1 MTDWTRQA
9 IRLHRCPRCNY
20 DLDALPRRHRC
31 PECGFVYDDKM
42 FVLEGWRL
50 PGMRAW
56 WRSMIVAGPFTVIV
70 GGLLRAELGW
80 SVPLIVLILAGLV
93 GAVGLLYVYAWCRDR
108 SGRRVMVRY
117 LITEDGVARPGKHT
131 RTYLWRNYSHVM
143 LLPSGED
150 RWRLHLYPSWWR
162 LWGPPL
168 VNARL
173 ECEQAEA
180 EAVRY
185 EIQRRISAAR
195 RADALSR
202 SQTLPRRWW

>member
-9 IRLHRCPRCNY
+9 IRLLRCPRCNY
-20 DLDALPRRHRC
+20 DLGALPRSHRC
-31 PECGFVYDDKM
+31 PECGFVYDEKM

-50 PGMRAW
+50 PGLRAW
-56 WRSMIVAGPFTVIV
+56 WRSMIVGAPLAFIV
-70 GGLLRAELGW
+70 LGMLRAEFGVSW
-80 SVPLIVLILAGLV
+80 SRILWIITGLSVVVVVLYA
-93 GAVGLLYVYAWCRDR
+93 YVWRRDQ
-108 SGRRVMVRY
+108 SGRGVMIRY
-117 LITEDGVARPGKHT
+117 LITEDGVARPGKRA

-143 LLPSGED
+143 LLSAGED
-150 RWRLHLYPSWWR
+150 SWRLHMYPTWWR
-162 LWGPPL
+162 LFGPPL

-195 RADALSR
+195 RAEAASP
-202 SQTLPRRWW
+202 SQGLPRRWW